1 MQLIRWMGRACG
13 MYGREKKFIQA
24 FGGETLKE
32 RVYL

>member
-1 MQLIRWMGRACG
+1 MGRACG
-13 MYGREKKFIQA
+13 MYGREEKFIQG

>member
-1 MQLIRWMGRACG
+1 MEEYHMGRACG
-13 MYGREKKFIQA
+13 MYGREKKFKQG